1 MPTYQF
7 RCPDCSEVFEEKRGF
22 AQSDE
27 LAVCPMCRHDRAV
40 KVIGSAM
47 FFSKGDAARALLEPK
62 PVTRAAMPTGHGSDC
77 PCCGGLARGSR

>member
-27 LAVCPMCRHDRAV
+27 PALCPSCRGGRAV
-40 KVIGSAM
+40 KVIGTAL
-47 FFSKGDAARALLEPK
+47 FYSKGDAARALLEPK
-62 PVTRAAMPTGHGSDC
+62 PTKRAALPASHGADC
-77 PCCGGLARGSR
+77 PCCSGSRAAR